1 MSAQLPGLPTQ
12 VVHSTRAAWRTF
24 IQSLPVLTAVALFL
38 PEVLEIVADNVY
50 LDAGVRAWLLGA
62 AAVISAL
69 IATVTKIMN
78 LPGVNAFIET
88 HLKSL
93 ATGVHTEEVDAT
105 PVPEDYTPRHRA

>member
-1 MSAQLPGLPTQ
+1 M
-12 VVHSTRAAWRTF
+12 
-24 IQSLPVLTAVALFL
+24 
-38 PEVLEIVADNVY
+38 
-50 LDAGVRAWLLGA
+50 
-62 AAVISAL
+62 ISAL